1 MKTYTVYFSEPVTV
15 KYKGDRFNKELKK
28 WEYDVDCEKTS
39 PMFTFYSLTPAKKL
53 IKENMDK
60 YIDSIITK
68 NMVNEVIFYLSNTLT
83 KPLHKTHNTQRGV
96 YSIGFGNKER
106 VMIDKDDFYVFW
118 KAVRL
123 LYICNKWVTKD
134 NEKQS
139 KEPDF
144 KKGNKIMYTIKDS
157 NSNAYPVRRLS
168 ERVYES
174 KEHKTLFITDEEGTV
189 VGIYK
194 EK

>member
-1 MKTYTVYFSEPVTV
+1 MASPKV
-15 KYKGDRFNKELKK
+15 KLEGKK
-28 WEYDVDCEKTS
+28 IAEKV
-39 PMFTFYSLTPAKKL
+39 MEF
-53 IKENMDK
+53 MDNQSFDPI
-60 YIDSIITK
+60 Y
-68 NMVNEVIFYLSNTLT
+68 E
-83 KPLHKTHNTQRGV
+83 
-96 YSIGFGNKER
+96 E
-106 VMIDKDDFYVFW
+106 IDKDDFYVFR

-157 NSNAYPVRRLS
+157 NGNTYPVRRLS

-174 KEHKTLFITDEEGTV
+174 KEHKTLFITDEEGV
-189 VGIYK
+189 VTGIYK